1 MNMRD
6 RLTKAKLGQ
15 ILLVLVVLSA
25 AFWFKTYQNDEIETK
40 LDAANSGFCDVGL
53 EKCSHQQGNLSV
65 TAQLTAD
72 KLQPEAPFQL
82 TLTLSDPDANVTSS
96 RLEGHRMYMGTLPAI
111 IKQQA
116 PGVWQGQA
124 LVGACTERSMIW
136 AWVLDIEHE
145 EETQQF
151 KFLFEVKR

>member
-1 MNMRD
+1 MSMRD
-6 RLTKAKLGQ
+6 RLTRAKLGQ
-15 ILLVLVVLSA
+15 ILLVLVVLIA
-25 AFWFKTYQNDEIETK
+25 AFWFKTYQNDEAKAK
-40 LDAANSGFCDVGL
+40 LDTTNSGFCDVGI
-53 EKCSHQQGNLSV
+53 EKCSSQQGSLSV

-72 KLQPEAPFQL
+72 KLQPESPFQL
-82 TLTLSDPDANVTSS
+82 ALTLSDPDASVTRS
-96 RLEGHRMYMGTLPAI
+96 RLEGHSMYMGTLPAM

-145 EETQQF
+145 GETQQF